1 MAKTTKPNKPAHE
14 KAEQILQLIRKNG
27 ELNKL
32 KDEMGVRTTYAP
44 LKPIVDAVN
53 RDCTLA
59 DMHDELEDLA
69 RKLQELAN
77 KLIRLQ

>member
-1 MAKTTKPNKPAHE
+1 MQDNK
-14 KAEQILQLIRKNG
+14 RKG
-27 ELNKL
+27 KL
-32 KDEMGVRTTYAP
+32 KDMVQEANSKQAAHHKAEEI
-44 LKPIVDAVN
+44 LKIIRDKQPNTSVKTWVDAVN

-59 DMHDELEDLA
+59 DMHDELESVA